1 MTEEKQSSSKSISS
15 ELESL
20 MANPFSDT
28 PTHPGIAVENNSEA
42 KPASLYDQLPLESKK
57 MADDLVGQINARN
70 SQSVLLYGAPAQEK
84 LHDFSQSM
92 LQHVQSKDV
101 GPIGDIITDLMHKIE
116 EASPEELGTNSNA
129 FSRFFSKMKRSINEI
144 TSKYQQMGTQIDR
157 IAIKLDQSKKVLVE
171 DNLFLDEL
179 YDKNK
184 DYFQALNI
192 YIAAGEQKI
201 EDILTKEL
209 PTLQAEAEKSNDQM
223 LVQDVNDLRQF
234 ATRLEKRVHD
244 LKLSRQI
251 TIQSAPQIRLIQN
264 TNQVLAEKIQSS
276 IMTAIPLWK
285 NQVAIALTLMRQQ
298 QAVKAQQQVSK
309 TTNDLL
315 KHNAEL
321 LKTNTIETAIE
332 NERGLVDIETLKETQ
347 GKLIET
353 IKETLAIQEDGR
365 QKRQSAEK
373 ELLQM
378 ETELKQHLLEMK

>member
-1 MTEEKQSSSKSISS
+1 MTETNNTHTKAVSA
-15 ELESL
+15 ELENL
-20 MANPFSDT
+20 MANPFAE
-28 PTHPGIAVENNSEA
+28 PIAFEA
-42 KPASLYDQLPLESKK
+42 TAEQKTVTMYDSLPLESKQ
-57 MADDLVGQINARN
+57 MADDLVKQIDANN
-70 SQSVLLYGAPAQEK
+70 SQSVLLYGSPAQEK

-101 GPIGDIITDLMHKIE
+101 GPIGDIITELMHKIE
-116 EASPEELGTNSNA
+116 EARPEELASTTNV
-129 FSRFFSKMKRSINEI
+129 FTKLFSKMKRSINEI
-144 TSKYQQMGTQIDR
+144 SSKYQQMGTQIDR
-157 IAIKLDQSKKVLVE
+157 IAIKLDQAKKVLVE

-192 YIAAGEQKI
+192 YIAAGEQKVHT
-201 EDILTKEL
+201 ILTIDL
-209 PTLQAEAEKSNDQM
+209 PALQTKAAASHDQM
-223 LVQDVNDLRQF
+223 LVQDVNDLQQF

-298 QAVKAQQQVSK
+298 QAVKAQQEVSR

-347 GKLIET
+347 TKLVET
-353 IKETLAIQEDGR
+353 IKETLAIQADGR

-378 ETELKQHLLEMK
+378 EDELKQHLLEIK

>member
-1 MTEEKQSSSKSISS
+1 MNETTNKKTKAVSA
-15 ELESL
+15 ELQHL
-20 MANPFSDT
+20 MANPFAE
-28 PTHPGIAVENNSEA
+28 PTVAESTVESNRVSM
-42 KPASLYDQLPLESKK
+42 YDSLPLESKQ
-57 MADDLVGQINARN
+57 MADELVQQIDANN
-70 SQSVLLYGAPAQEK
+70 SQSVLSYGSPAQEK

-92 LQHVQSKDV
+92 LKHVQSKDV
-101 GPIGDIITDLMHKIE
+101 GPIGDIITELMHKIE
-116 EASPEELGTNSNA
+116 EARPEELSNSKNV
-129 FSRFFSKMKRSINEI
+129 FTKLFSKMKRSINEI
-144 TSKYQQMGTQIDR
+144 SSKYQQMGTQIDR

-192 YIAAGEQKI
+192 YIAAGEKKV
-201 EDILTKEL
+201 DSILTIDL
-209 PTLQAEAEKSNDQM
+209 PHLQAKAAASNDQM
-223 LVQDVNDLRQF
+223 LVQDVNDLHQF

-298 QAVKAQQQVSK
+298 QAVKAQQEVSR

-347 GKLIET
+347 TKLVET
-353 IKETLAIQEDGR
+353 IKETLAIQADGR

-378 ETELKQHLLEMK
+378 EDELKQHLIEIK

>member
-1 MTEEKQSSSKSISS
+1 MMTETTNKHTKAVSA
-15 ELESL
+15 ELENL
-20 MANPFSDT
+20 MANPFAE
-28 PTHPGIAVENNSEA
+28 PTALEA
-42 KPASLYDQLPLESKK
+42 AAEQKPVTMYDSLPLESKL
-57 MADDLVGQINARN
+57 MADDLVKQIDANN
-70 SQSVLLYGAPAQEK
+70 SQSVLLYGSPAQEK

-116 EASPEELGTNSNA
+116 EARPEELASTTNV
-129 FSRFFSKMKRSINEI
+129 FTKLFSKMKRSINEI
-144 TSKYQQMGTQIDR
+144 SSKYQQMGTQIDR
-157 IAIKLDQSKKVLVE
+157 IAIKLDQAKKVLVE

-184 DYFQALNI
+184 DYFQSLNI
-192 YIAAGEQKI
+192 YIAAGEQKVH
-201 EDILTKEL
+201 DILTIDL
-209 PTLQAEAEKSNDQM
+209 PVLQTKVAASHDQM
-223 LVQDVNDLRQF
+223 LAQDVNDLQQF

-264 TNQVLAEKIQSS
+264 TNQVLAEKIQAS

-298 QAVKAQQQVSK
+298 QAVKAQQEVSR

-347 GKLIET
+347 TKLVET
-353 IKETLAIQEDGR
+353 IKETLAIQADGR

-378 ETELKQHLLEMK
+378 EDELKQHLIQIK

>member
-1 MTEEKQSSSKSISS
+1 MTETNNTHTKAVSA
-15 ELESL
+15 ELENL
-20 MANPFSDT
+20 MANPFAE
-28 PTHPGIAVENNSEA
+28 PIALEA
-42 KPASLYDQLPLESKK
+42 TAEQKTVTMYDSLPLESKQ
-57 MADDLVGQINARN
+57 MADDLVKQIDANN
-70 SQSVLLYGAPAQEK
+70 SQSVLLYGSPAQEK

-101 GPIGDIITDLMHKIE
+101 GPIGDIITELMHKIE
-116 EASPEELGTNSNA
+116 EARPEELASTTNV
-129 FSRFFSKMKRSINEI
+129 FTKLFSKMKRSINEI
-144 TSKYQQMGTQIDR
+144 SSKYQQMGTQIDR
-157 IAIKLDQSKKVLVE
+157 IAIKLDQAKKVLVE

-192 YIAAGEQKI
+192 YIAAGEQKVHT
-201 EDILTKEL
+201 ILTIDL
-209 PTLQAEAEKSNDQM
+209 PALQTKAAASHDQM
-223 LVQDVNDLRQF
+223 LVQDVNDLQQF

-298 QAVKAQQQVSK
+298 QAVKAQQEVSR

-347 GKLIET
+347 TKLVET
-353 IKETLAIQEDGR
+353 IKETLAIQADGR

-378 ETELKQHLLEMK
+378 EDELKQHLLEIK